1 MTGRAG
7 ATARLRCGAMEPF
20 VGYESMRVELTDG
33 VVLATLDRP
42 ERMNAFDGPLR
53 RSVRRLIDEVRD
65 NAEARVLVLTGAGRG
80 FCSGADLTAADR
92 SHVPAAAHD
101 PLFQWCVDLLE
112 LPKPTIAAI
121 NGVAA
126 GGGLGMALCCDIR
139 ICSTDARLIPVWL
152 RRAIHPDD
160 LVTWTLPR
168 LVGTSRALTWLY
180 LADDIPLAEAAA
192 TGLVNDLVAPEELL
206 DRAMTLAR
214 RLAAGPTM
222 HYALTKQ
229 AVLRNLT
236 REPVD
241 AAMIEDWGQQR
252 AFASADFKEGIA
264 AFKEKRSPR
273 FEGR

>member
-1 MTGRAG
+1 MT
-7 ATARLRCGAMEPF
+7 PF
-20 VGYESMRVELTDG
+20 EGYESMQVELTEG

-42 ERMNAFDGPLR
+42 EKMNAFDGPLR

-65 NAEARVLVLTGAGRG
+65 VPEARVLVVTGAGG
-80 FCSGADLTAADR
+80 NFCSGADLTAADR
-92 SHVPAAAHD
+92 SPVPAAGHD
-101 PLFQWCVDLLE
+101 PMFQWCVDLLE

-121 NGVAA
+121 DGVAA

-139 ICSTDARLIPVWL
+139 ICSTRARLIPVWL
-152 RRAIHPDD
+152 KRAIHPDD

-168 LVGTSRALTWLY
+168 LVGTSRALMWLY
-180 LADDIPLAEAAA
+180 LADDIPLEEAAA
-192 TGLVNDLVAPEELL
+192 TGLVNDLCPPTDVV
-206 DRAMTLAR
+206 DRAMALAR
-214 RLAAGPTM
+214 RLAAGPTL

-252 AFASADFKEGIA
+252 AFASADFKEGLR
-264 AFKEKRSPR
+264 AFKERRPPQ